1 MTRDYESLF
10 IIRPDL
16 TDDHIEKEIAAVR
29 DIITGD
35 GGSILSEE
43 KWGKKRLGFPIKKHR
58 YGYYALI
65 RHTSDSQ
72 LLAKLTRHFRLNEN
86 SLKAMTVIFDGGAG
100 RIYGEPPV
108 TAVAEGEANEVVANG
123 EPE

>member
-16 TDDHIEKEIAAVR
+16 TDEHTEKEIAAVR
-29 DIITGD
+29 DLMTGD
-35 GGSILSEE
+35 GGSIISEE
-43 KWGKKRLGFPIKKHR
+43 KWGKKRLGFPINKHR

-72 LLAKLTRHFRLNEN
+72 LVAKLTRHCRLSE
-86 SLKAMTVIFDGGAG
+86 SFLKAMTVIFDGGAG
-100 RIYGEPPV
+100 RMYGEPPALAGV
-108 TAVAEGEANEVVANG
+108 EGEVNEVVANG

>member
-1 MTRDYESLF
+1 MTRDYETLF

-16 TDDHIEKEIAAVR
+16 TDDSIEKEIAAVR
-29 DIITGD
+29 DMITAD
-35 GGSILSEE
+35 GGSVISEE
-43 KWGKKRLGFPIKKHR
+43 KWGKKRLGFSIKKHR

-72 LLAKLTRHFRLNEN
+72 LVAKLTRRLELNET

-100 RIYGEPPV
+100 RMYGEPPV
-108 TAVAEGEANEVVANG
+108 LAGADAEVNEVVANG
-123 EPE
+123 EPK

>member
-1 MTRDYESLF
+1 MTRDYETLF

-16 TDDHIEKEIAAVR
+16 TEDNIEKEIATVR
-29 DIITGD
+29 DMITGD
-35 GGSILSEE
+35 GGSIISEE

-72 LLAKLTRHFRLNEN
+72 LVAKLTRRFELNET

-100 RIYGEPPV
+100 RMYGEPPV
-108 TAVAEGEANEVVANG
+108 LSRVEGEDVEVVANG
-123 EPE
+123 EPQ